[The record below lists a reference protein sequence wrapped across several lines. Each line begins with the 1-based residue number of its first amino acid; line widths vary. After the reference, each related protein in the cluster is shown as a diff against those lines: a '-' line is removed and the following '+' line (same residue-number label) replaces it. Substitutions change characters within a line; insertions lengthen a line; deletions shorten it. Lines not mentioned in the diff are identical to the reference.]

1 MLAQVLGENRM
12 TDQNLGDHQEH
23 RRFQRVSFV
32 DAVQIVSDDIDGA
45 EAASWEAQCIDISMM
60 GILLE
65 VPADFPK
72 IIGTP
77 FEAQLILAEDV
88 MIEMPCT
95 LVHVE
100 GTHVGF
106 RAEMMSIDSMTNLR
120 RLLELNLADNSEVE
134 RELSELI
141 KA

>member
-1 MLAQVLGENRM
+1 MS
-12 TDQNLGDHQEH
+12 DQSFDNTQEH
-23 RRFQRVSFV
+23 RHFRRISFF

-45 EAASWEAQCIDISMM
+45 ESSSWEATCIDISMM

-65 VPADFPK
+65 VPAGFPK
-72 IIGTP
+72 IIGTS
-77 FEAQLILAEDV
+77 FEAQLILSEDV

-100 GTHVGF
+100 GTHAGF
-106 RAEMMSIDSMTNLR
+106 RCEMISIDSLTNLR
-120 RLLELNLADNSEVE
+120 RLLELNFVDHSEIE

-141 KA
+141 KPAR

>member
-1 MLAQVLGENRM
+1 MS
-12 TDQNLGDHQEH
+12 DQSFDETQEH
-23 RRFQRVSFV
+23 RRFRRISFV
-32 DAVQIVSDDIDGA
+32 DTVQVVNDDIDGA

-60 GILLE
+60 GMLLQ
-65 VPADFPK
+65 VPAGFPK
-72 IIGTP
+72 VVGTP
-77 FEAQLILAEDV
+77 FEVQLILSEDV

-106 RAEMMSIDSMTNLR
+106 RAEMMSIDSLTNLR
-120 RLLELNLADNSEVE
+120 RLLELNLADNIEVE

-141 KA
+141 KPTV

>member
-1 MLAQVLGENRM
+1 MS
-12 TDQNLGDHQEH
+12 DQIFDNTQDH
-23 RRFQRVSFV
+23 RRFRRIRFV
-32 DAVQIVSDDIDGA
+32 DTVQVVSDDIDGV
-45 EAASWEAQCIDISMM
+45 ETSSWEAQCIDISMM

-65 VPADFPK
+65 APTGFPK

-77 FEAQLILAEDV
+77 YNVQLVLAEDV
-88 MIEMPCT
+88 IIEMPCI

-100 GTHVGF
+100 DTKVGF
-106 RAEMMSIDSMTNLR
+106 RREMMSIDSLTSLR
-120 RLLELNLADNSEVE
+120 RLLELNLADNLEVE

>member
-1 MLAQVLGENRM
+1 MS
-12 TDQNLGDHQEH
+12 DQSFDSSQEH

-32 DAVQIVSDDIDGA
+32 DAVQVVSDDIDGA
-45 EAASWEAQCIDISMM
+45 ESSSWEAQCIDISMM

-65 VPADFPK
+65 VPPGFPK

-77 FEAQLILAEDV
+77 FEVELVLAEDV
-88 MIEMPCT
+88 VIEMPCT

-100 GTHVGF
+100 DTHVGF

-120 RLLELNLADNSEVE
+120 RLLELNLADNAEVE
-134 RELSELI
+134 RELTELI
-141 KA
+141 K

>member
-1 MLAQVLGENRM
+1 MSNQSFDNTE
-12 TDQNLGDHQEH
+12 EH
-23 RRFQRVSFV
+23 RHFRRISFF

-45 EAASWEAQCIDISMM
+45 ESSSWEVACIDISMM

-65 VPADFPK
+65 VPASFPK

-77 FEAQLILAEDV
+77 SEVRLILSEDV

-100 GTHVGF
+100 GTHAGF
-106 RAEMMSIDSMTNLR
+106 RCEMMSIDSLTNLR
-120 RLLELNLADNSEVE
+120 RLLELNFVDRSEVE

-141 KA
+141 KPAT